1 MALIGILRNKMGK
14 IVVGAIM
21 VTMVAFIGTD
31 LIGNSTLFGGGQ
43 DLTIAEIAGS
53 SVSNTEFQ
61 NKVDELS
68 YNFAINAGRNP
79 LQQETDQIR
88 NQAWNALILGKAY
101 QEQYDELGL
110 VVTSDELVDMVQGAN
125 ISPQIQQFFADPTNR
140 SICQRKCNQLLGF
153 FAAGTSSAKKFMD
166 LF

>member
-31 LIGNSTLFGGGQ
+31 LIGNSSLIGGG
-43 DLTIAEIAGS
+43 DNPDIAEIAGAGI
-53 SVSNTEFQ
+53 SNTQFQ

-68 YNFAINAGRNP
+68 YNFALNTGRNP

-88 NQAWNALILGKAY
+88 NQAWNAL
-101 QEQYDELGL
+101 
-110 VVTSDELVDMVQGAN
+110 
-125 ISPQIQQFFADPTNR
+125 
-140 SICQRKCNQLLGF
+140 
-153 FAAGTSSAKKFMD
+153 
-166 LF
+166 